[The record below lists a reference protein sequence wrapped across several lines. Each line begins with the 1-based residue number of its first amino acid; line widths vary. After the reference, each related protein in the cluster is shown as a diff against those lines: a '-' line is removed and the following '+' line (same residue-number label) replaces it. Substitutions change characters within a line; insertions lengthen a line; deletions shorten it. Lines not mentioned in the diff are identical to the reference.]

1 MNDLSRTRYRNELP
15 PSATQIAPRRGTS
28 VSGVVAGLSALSAV
42 FGATVAMNAVYGLL
56 ARFVSPDDVAAA
68 LE

>member
-1 MNDLSRTRYRNELP
+1 M
-15 PSATQIAPRRGTS
+15 
-28 VSGVVAGLSALSAV
+28 SGVVAGLSALSAV